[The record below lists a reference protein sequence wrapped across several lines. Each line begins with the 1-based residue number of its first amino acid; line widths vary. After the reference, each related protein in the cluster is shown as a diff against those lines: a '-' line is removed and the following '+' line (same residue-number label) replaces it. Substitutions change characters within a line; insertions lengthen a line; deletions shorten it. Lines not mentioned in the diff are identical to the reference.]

1 MIEIFSDPNAWLALI
16 TLVALEIVLGIDN
29 IIFISILTNRLP
41 QTLRSRA
48 RTTGLGLAM
57 MMRIGLDLKANN
69 HDPETQANLQAVRSR
84 CLKCTAEDYCERW
97 LDSEVSGD
105 NDFCPN
111 AQTFRDL
118 KWKAPPKSTT
128 AQAL

>member
-1 MIEIFSDPNAWLALI
+1 MNPTSNDITVTIVMTAVAIAMVVWFHRDLASNS
-16 TLVALEIVLGIDN
+16 V
-29 IIFISILTNRLP
+29 R
-41 QTLRSRA
+41 RMKR
-48 RTTGLGLAM
+48 M

-69 HDPETQANLQAVRSR
+69 HDPETQAKLQAVRSR